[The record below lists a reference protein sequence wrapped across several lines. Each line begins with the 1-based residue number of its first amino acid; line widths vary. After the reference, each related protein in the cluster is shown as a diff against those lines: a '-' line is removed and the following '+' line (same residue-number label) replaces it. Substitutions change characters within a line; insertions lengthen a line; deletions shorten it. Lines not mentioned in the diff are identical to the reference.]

1 MKMLRKA
8 ALGLA
13 LAASM
18 PISAT
23 PADAR
28 DHHRYYSRH
37 YDDDAA
43 LAVSAGII
51 GLAIGA
57 AIASDRPRYYDD
69 DDYYYRERY
78 YRPHYRSYNY
88 YYYDSY
94 PRYYDRRWYRY
105 NDRHWRHHRRHHDHD
120 DDD

>member
-1 MKMLRKA
+1 MKILRNT

-18 PISAT
+18 PIGAA
-23 PADAR
+23 PAEAR
-28 DHHRYYSRH
+28 DHYRYYSRH
-37 YDDDAA
+37 YDNDAA
-43 LAVSAGII
+43 VAVSAGII

-57 AIASDRPRYYDD
+57 AIASDRPRYYYG

-88 YYYDSY
+88 YYDEY
-94 PRYYDRRWYRY
+94 PRYYDRRVYRDY
-105 NDRHWRHHRRHHDHD
+105 DRHWRHHHDRD

>member
-1 MKMLRKA
+1 MKMLRNA
-8 ALGLA
+8 AFGLM

-18 PISAT
+18 PISVT
-23 PADAR
+23 PAEAR

-37 YDDDAA
+37 YDNDTA
-43 LAVSAGII
+43 LALSAGIV

-57 AIASDRPRYYDD
+57 AIASDRPRYYYDD
-69 DDYYYRERY
+69 DDYYRERY

-94 PRYYDRRWYRY
+94 PRYYDRRWYRH
-105 NDRHWRHHRRHHDHD
+105 NDRHWRHHHD
-120 DDD
+120 DDDD

>member
-1 MKMLRKA
+1 MKMLRNA
-8 ALGLA
+8 ALGMA
-13 LAASM
+13 LIASM

-23 PADAR
+23 PAEAR
-28 DHHRYYSRH
+28 DHYRHYSRH
-37 YDDDAA
+37 YDNDAA
-43 LAVSAGII
+43 VALSAGIV

-57 AIASDRPRYYDD
+57 AIASDRPRSYYD

-78 YRPHYRSYNY
+78 YHPHYRSY

-105 NDRHWRHHRRHHDHD
+105 NDHHWRHHHHD
-120 DDD
+120 DDDDD